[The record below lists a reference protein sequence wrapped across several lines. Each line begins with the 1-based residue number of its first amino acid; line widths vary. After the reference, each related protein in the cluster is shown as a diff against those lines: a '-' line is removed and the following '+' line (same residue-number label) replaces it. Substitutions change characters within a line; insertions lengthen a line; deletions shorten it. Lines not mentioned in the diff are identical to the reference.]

1 MFPDVQALLLSVML
15 EVEVK
20 NSHFHL
26 IMAFF
31 NVISNLFVYHN
42 LFKCLL
48 FIHRFSSTYWFS
60 CSEYFLHKTFRH
72 FRFYDCKA

>member
-20 NSHFHL
+20 KSHFHL
-26 IMAFF
+26 IIAFF
-31 NVISNLFVYHN
+31 NVVSNLFVYHN

-48 FIHRFSSTYWFS
+48 FIHRFSNTY
-60 CSEYFLHKTFRH
+60 
-72 FRFYDCKA
+72 

>member
-20 NSHFHL
+20 KSHFRL
-26 IMAFF
+26 IIAFL

-42 LFKCLL
+42 
-48 FIHRFSSTYWFS
+48 I
-60 CSEYFLHKTFRH
+60 
-72 FRFYDCKA
+72 